1 MILDRITNNLML
13 LEDPSRAVV
22 ADQTR
27 VVDRRI
33 VLDDPTI
40 RDSRTIVIV
49 EDSLTGI
56 RQSEST

>member
-1 MILDRITNNLML
+1 MILDRITHNLVL

-56 RQSEST
+56 GQGESI